1 MKHFSEISLIATVSF
16 IGELLHY
23 LIPLP
28 VPSSIYGLL
37 LMLLLLVTHIV
48 RLDHV
53 KATADWLISLMPV
66 MFVGPTVG
74 LITSYDSY
82 KDILIPIVVI
92 SLATTVLTMAVSGLT
107 TQGLIRLQTKE
118 EKEEREKGRGKGG
131 ADRFSERD
139 RKDAGGGESGKRE
152 AAKGGTNRC

>member
-48 RLDHV
+48 KLDHV
-53 KATADWLISLMPV
+53 KTTADWLIGLMPV

-118 EKEEREKGRGKGG
+118 EKEERAEALEACEKEEQTDVK
-131 ADRFSERD
+131 
-139 RKDAGGGESGKRE
+139 
-152 AAKGGTNRC
+152 

>member
-48 RLDHV
+48 KLDHV
-53 KATADWLISLMPV
+53 KTTADWLITLMPV

-74 LITSYDSY
+74 LIASYDSY
-82 KDILIPIVVI
+82 KDILIPIIVI
-92 SLATTVLTMAVSGLT
+92 SLATTVLTMAVSGL
-107 TQGLIRLQTKE
+107 IRLQTKE
-118 EKEEREKGRGKGG
+118 EKEERAEALEACEKEEQTDVK
-131 ADRFSERD
+131 
-139 RKDAGGGESGKRE
+139 
-152 AAKGGTNRC
+152 

>member
-48 RLDHV
+48 KLDHV
-53 KATADWLISLMPV
+53 KTTADWLIGLMPV

-82 KDILIPIVVI
+82 KDILIPIVVLRPTWQR
-92 SLATTVLTMAVSGLT
+92 SRNPRRPGC
-107 TQGLIRLQTKE
+107 RLPPW
-118 EKEEREKGRGKGG
+118 
-131 ADRFSERD
+131 RD
-139 RKDAGGGESGKRE
+139 HLPTWRRTSSQWAG
-152 AAKGGTNRC
+152 

>member
-37 LMLLLLVTHIV
+37 LMLLLLVTHIIK
-48 RLDHV
+48 LDHV

-66 MFVGPTVG
+66 MFVGPT
-74 LITSYDSY
+74 
-82 KDILIPIVVI
+82 
-92 SLATTVLTMAVSGLT
+92 
-107 TQGLIRLQTKE
+107 QGLIRLQTKE
-118 EKEEREKGRGKGG
+118 EKEERAEALEACEKEEQTDVK
-131 ADRFSERD
+131 
-139 RKDAGGGESGKRE
+139 
-152 AAKGGTNRC
+152 

>member
-48 RLDHV
+48 KLDHV
-53 KATADWLISLMPV
+53 KTTADWLITLMPV

-74 LITSYDSY
+74 LMSSYDSY
-82 KDILIPIVVI
+82 KDFLIPVFAI
-92 SLATTVLTMAVSGLT
+92 SLVTTVITMAASGLT
-107 TQGLIRLQTKE
+107 AQGLIRLHEKKE
-118 EKEEREKGRGKGG
+118 VNHH
-131 ADRFSERD
+131 
-139 RKDAGGGESGKRE
+139 DA
-152 AAKGGTNRC
+152 

>member
-1 MKHFSEISLIATVSF
+1 MNHFSEISLIATVSF

-48 RLDHV
+48 KLDHV
-53 KATADWLISLMPV
+53 KATADWLITLMPV

-74 LITSYDSY
+74 LIASYDSY

-92 SLATTVLTMAVSGLT
+92 SLVTTVLTMAVSGLT

-118 EKEEREKGRGKGG
+118 EKEERTEALEACEKEEQT
-131 ADRFSERD
+131 DVE
-139 RKDAGGGESGKRE
+139 
-152 AAKGGTNRC
+152 

>member
-28 VPSSIYGLL
+28 VPSSI
-37 LMLLLLVTHIV
+37 
-48 RLDHV
+48 
-53 KATADWLISLMPV
+53 
-66 MFVGPTVG
+66 VG
-74 LITSYDSY
+74 LIASYDSY

-92 SLATTVLTMAVSGLT
+92 SLVTTVLTMAVSGLT

-118 EKEEREKGRGKGG
+118 EKEERAEALEACEKEEQTDVK
-131 ADRFSERD
+131 
-139 RKDAGGGESGKRE
+139 
-152 AAKGGTNRC
+152 

>member
-48 RLDHV
+48 RLDLS
-53 KATADWLISLMPV
+53 LIH
-66 MFVGPTVG
+66 
-74 LITSYDSY
+74 I
-82 KDILIPIVVI
+82 
-92 SLATTVLTMAVSGLT
+92 
-107 TQGLIRLQTKE
+107 
-118 EKEEREKGRGKGG
+118 
-131 ADRFSERD
+131 
-139 RKDAGGGESGKRE
+139 
-152 AAKGGTNRC
+152 

>member
-48 RLDHV
+48 KLDHV
-53 KATADWLISLMPV
+53 KTTADWLITL
-66 MFVGPTVG
+66 TV
-74 LITSYDSY
+74 SYTH
-82 KDILIPIVVI
+82 LR
-92 SLATTVLTMAVSGLT
+92 AHET
-107 TQGLIRLQTKE
+107 
-118 EKEEREKGRGKGG
+118 
-131 ADRFSERD
+131 
-139 RKDAGGGESGKRE
+139 
-152 AAKGGTNRC
+152 

>member
-37 LMLLLLVTHIV
+37 LLLVTHIV
-48 RLDHV
+48 KLDHV
-53 KATADWLISLMPV
+53 KTTADWLIGLMPV

-118 EKEEREKGRGKGG
+118 EKEERAEALEACEKEEQTDVK
-131 ADRFSERD
+131 
-139 RKDAGGGESGKRE
+139 
-152 AAKGGTNRC
+152 

>member
-16 IGELLHY
+16 AGELLHY

-48 RLDHV
+48 RLEHV
-53 KATADWLISLMPV
+53 KTSADWLITLMPV

-74 LITSYDSY
+74 LIASYDSY
-82 KDILIPIVVI
+82 KDILVPILVI
-92 SLATTVLTMAVSGLT
+92 SLVTTVFTMAVSGLT

-118 EKEEREKGRGKGG
+118 EKEERLEALDECEKEEEN
-131 ADRFSERD
+131 DVE
-139 RKDAGGGESGKRE
+139 
-152 AAKGGTNRC
+152 

>member
-1 MKHFSEISLIATVSF
+1 MIYLGQLGIILGVSF
-16 IGELLHY
+16 VGEALHP

-48 RLDHV
+48 KLDHV
-53 KATADWLISLMPV
+53 KTTADWLITLMPV

-74 LITSYDSY
+74 LIASYDSY

-118 EKEEREKGRGKGG
+118 EKEERE
-131 ADRFSERD
+131 
-139 RKDAGGGESGKRE
+139 E
-152 AAKGGTNRC
+152 ALEACEKEEQTDVK

>member
-48 RLDHV
+48 KLDHV
-53 KATADWLISLMPV
+53 KTTAESAACAGHKLRKNEVDAFRHGFARTEV
-66 MFVGPTVG
+66 
-74 LITSYDSY
+74 
-82 KDILIPIVVI
+82 
-92 SLATTVLTMAVSGLT
+92 AV
-107 TQGLIRLQTKE
+107 
-118 EKEEREKGRGKGG
+118 
-131 ADRFSERD
+131 
-139 RKDAGGGESGKRE
+139 
-152 AAKGGTNRC
+152 

>member
-48 RLDHV
+48 KLDHV
-53 KATADWLISLMPV
+53 KTTADWLITLMPV

-74 LITSYDSY
+74 LIASYDSY
-82 KDILIPIVVI
+82 KDILL
-92 SLATTVLTMAVSGLT
+92 SL
-107 TQGLIRLQTKE
+107 IHI
-118 EKEEREKGRGKGG
+118 
-131 ADRFSERD
+131 
-139 RKDAGGGESGKRE
+139 
-152 AAKGGTNRC
+152 

>member
-48 RLDHV
+48 KLDHV
-53 KATADWLISLMPV
+53 KTTADWLI
-66 MFVGPTVG
+66 T
-74 LITSYDSY
+74 
-82 KDILIPIVVI
+82 LIPIIVI

-118 EKEEREKGRGKGG
+118 EKEERAEALEACEKEEQTDVK
-131 ADRFSERD
+131 
-139 RKDAGGGESGKRE
+139 
-152 AAKGGTNRC
+152 

>member
-48 RLDHV
+48 KLDHV
-53 KATADWLISLMPV
+53 KTTADWLIGLMPV

-74 LITSYDSY
+74 LITFSS
-82 KDILIPIVVI
+82 P
-92 SLATTVLTMAVSGLT
+92 SLSSPS
-107 TQGLIRLQTKE
+107 RLPSSPW
-118 EKEEREKGRGKGG
+118 RSP
-131 ADRFSERD
+131 A
-139 RKDAGGGESGKRE
+139 
-152 AAKGGTNRC
+152 

>member
-48 RLDHV
+48 KLDHV
-53 KATADWLISLMPV
+53 KTTADWLITLMPV
-66 MFVGPTVG
+66 MFVG
-74 LITSYDSY
+74 LIASYDSY
-82 KDILIPIVVI
+82 KDILIPIIVI

-118 EKEEREKGRGKGG
+118 EKEERAEALEACEKEEQTDVK
-131 ADRFSERD
+131 
-139 RKDAGGGESGKRE
+139 
-152 AAKGGTNRC
+152 

>member
-48 RLDHV
+48 KLDHV
-53 KATADWLISLMPV
+53 KTTADWLIGLMPV

-92 SLATTVLTMAVSGLT
+92 SLVTTVLAVSGLT

-118 EKEEREKGRGKGG
+118 EKEERAEALEACEKEEQTDVK
-131 ADRFSERD
+131 
-139 RKDAGGGESGKRE
+139 
-152 AAKGGTNRC
+152 

>member
-23 LIPLP
+23 LIP

-48 RLDHV
+48 KLDHV
-53 KATADWLISLMPV
+53 KATADWLITLMPV

-74 LITSYDSY
+74 LIASYDSY

-118 EKEEREKGRGKGG
+118 EKEERAEALEACEKEEQTDVK
-131 ADRFSERD
+131 
-139 RKDAGGGESGKRE
+139 
-152 AAKGGTNRC
+152 

>member
-48 RLDHV
+48 KLDHV
-53 KATADWLISLMPV
+53 KNH
-66 MFVGPTVG
+66 GR
-74 LITSYDSY
+74 
-82 KDILIPIVVI
+82 
-92 SLATTVLTMAVSGLT
+92 LAHHPHARHVRRSHCRSHCKL
-107 TQGLIRLQTKE
+107 
-118 EKEEREKGRGKGG
+118 
-131 ADRFSERD
+131 
-139 RKDAGGGESGKRE
+139 
-152 AAKGGTNRC
+152 

>member
-16 IGELLHY
+16 IGELLHF

-48 RLDHV
+48 KLDHV
-53 KATADWLISLMPV
+53 KATADWLIGLMPV

-92 SLATTVLTMAVSGLT
+92 SLATTALTMAVSGLT
-107 TQGLIRLQTKE
+107 TQ
-118 EKEEREKGRGKGG
+118 
-131 ADRFSERD
+131 
-139 RKDAGGGESGKRE
+139 
-152 AAKGGTNRC
+152 

>member
-48 RLDHV
+48 KLDHV
-53 KATADWLISLMPV
+53 KTTADWLITLMPV

-74 LITSYDSY
+74 LIASYDSY
-82 KDILIPIVVI
+82 KDILIPIIVI
-92 SLATTVLTMAVSGLT
+92 SLAVLTMAVSGLT

-118 EKEEREKGRGKGG
+118 EKEERAEALEACEKEEQTDVK
-131 ADRFSERD
+131 
-139 RKDAGGGESGKRE
+139 
-152 AAKGGTNRC
+152 